1 MIHNELRNCG
11 LSCNI
16 YKGTQMRGQHKQIS
30 KVSDDVHFKN
40 NNIRVDS
47 TCDRFVVNPQG
58 GKYVSPFIYAERA
71 YRNRTNMEIPQVGST
86 VVGHMYR

>member
-47 TCDRFVVNPQG
+47 TCDRFLVNPQG
-58 GKYVSPFIYAERA
+58 G
-71 YRNRTNMEIPQVGST
+71 NMSHLSYTQSALTGIE
-86 VVGHMYR
+86 